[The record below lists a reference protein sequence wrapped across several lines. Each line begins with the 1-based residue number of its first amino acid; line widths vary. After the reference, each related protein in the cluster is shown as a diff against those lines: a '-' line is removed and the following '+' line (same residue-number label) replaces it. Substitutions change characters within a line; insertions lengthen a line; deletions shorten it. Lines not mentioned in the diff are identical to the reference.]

1 MNKWIFTFCIYNCFP
16 FHCVYIMQCFHHIL
30 LDICKYLMMQSRIWQ
45 MVHTRTSKDP
55 ILDIPERSIRCGC
68 GQVPH
73 GGAPPP
79 PPCLPVSLEQLLAM
93 QNDLMMR
100 LVENWGNRPQF
111 QPRQFQQQQHFNHAP
126 TPPLQQATTRLPQQF
141 PTSNFPCINCG
152 KMGHF
157 ARECCQPKQSNS
169 PQAPA
174 PMVIQQGAIRRV
186 LHHG

>member
-1 MNKWIFTFCIYNCFP
+1 VPILFLIGGFHFDHLYKWHVTVDVTLCMITKFMNKWIFTFCIYNCFP

-55 ILDIPERSIRCGC
+55 ILDIPERSIGCGC

-79 PPCLPVSLEQLLAM
+79 PPCLPISLEQLLAM

-100 LVENWGNRPQF
+100 LVENDERHWVECQ
-111 QPRQFQQQQHFNHAP
+111 QPRHQDRGSSYSDFLATH
-126 TPPLQQATTRLPQQF
+126 PPVFANATDLLEAD
-141 PTSNFPCINCG
+141 S
-152 KMGHF
+152 
-157 ARECCQPKQSNS
+157 
-169 PQAPA
+169 
-174 PMVIQQGAIRRV
+174 
-186 LHHG
+186 